1 MADLRVVSIGALAA
15 HPLWGEREAV
25 RSGHST
31 TTLIRAGD
39 RTIVVDPGLPDQIL
53 AARLAERAGIT
64 PGDVTDVFLTC
75 FRPDC
80 RRGLG
85 LFEQASWWIS
95 EREREAV
102 GVPLAEGLK
111 LAAERGQDELG
122 ETLRGD
128 VVLLSRCKA
137 APDRLAEGVDLFP
150 LPGVTPGLTG
160 LLLGE
165 PRHTTLVC
173 GDAVATCEHLE
184 QGRVLATA
192 ADVEL
197 AGESMVEALEIADL
211 LVLGRDNLVVNPRKT
226 PF

>member
-1 MADLRVVSIGALAA
+1 MPELRVVSIGALAA

-25 RSGHST
+25 RTGHAT
-31 TTLIRAGD
+31 TTLIRTGE
-39 RTIVVDPGLPDQIL
+39 RTIVVDPGLPGQIL
-53 AARLAERAGIT
+53 AARLGERAGIK
-64 PGDVTDVFLTC
+64 PVEVTDVFLTC

-80 RRGLG
+80 RRGLE
-85 LFEQASWWIS
+85 LFEDASWWIS
-95 EREREAV
+95 EREREGV

-111 LAAERGQDELG
+111 LAGERGQDELV

-128 VVLLSRCKA
+128 VALLSRCKA
-137 APDRLAEGVDLFP
+137 APDRLGEGVDLFP

-160 LLLGE
+160 LLLAE

-173 GDAVATCEHLE
+173 GDAVATGEHLE
-184 QGRVLATA
+184 QGRVLTGA

-197 AGESMVEALEIADL
+197 ARESLAEALEIADL